1 MERYAVNTAQK
12 TRKKSQ
18 RGATLVEVLIA
29 VLVLSIGLLG
39 VAGLQLNALQ
49 NNLSA
54 HVRSQASTLAYYIA
68 DRMRANRAAAVN
80 GSYNI
85 LFGAAAPTGTA
96 NIYEIDLKNWKDE
109 LANVLPAGDGELAVA
124 GDMAII
130 RVRWTDRTGTETFET
145 RTRI

>member
-1 MERYAVNTAQK
+1 MESDVVNTALK
-12 TRKKSQ
+12 TRKKIQ

-68 DRMRANRAAAVN
+68 DRMRANRAAAVA

-85 LFGAAAPTGTA
+85 TFGTPAPTGTA
-96 NIYEIDLKNWKDE
+96 NIYQTDLQNWKAE
-109 LANVLPAGDGELAVA
+109 LQNVLPAGDGELVVA